1 MNRTPRA
8 AILLHMLLVWG
19 WAWFW
24 LGEPLSLALWLGPGL
39 CVLSLTLAVKGAW
52 GAFTRTN
59 ELRDGRV
66 SQKIEP
72 LETSRKQDSLSS
84 FFWYLCWVE
93 SPFIAPHIPQ
103 ASVPMRHDPLDPAC
117 CVAESQQRWLSLLR
131 SGQVLATGILEQ
143 GSVSTQA
150 GYSGPLRTS

>member
-24 LGEPLSLALWLGPGL
+24 RGEPLSLALWLGPGL
-39 CVLSLTLAVKGAW
+39 CVLSLTLTVKGAW
-52 GAFTRTN
+52 CAFTRTN

-84 FFWYLCWVE
+84 FFCFLVPVLGGISIYN
-93 SPFIAPHIPQ
+93 SPHSLGLSPH
-103 ASVPMRHDPLDPAC
+103 
-117 CVAESQQRWLSLLR
+117 
-131 SGQVLATGILEQ
+131 
-143 GSVSTQA
+143 VS
-150 GYSGPLRTS
+150 